1 MMCLLSLDD
10 DFTKESDLHM
20 ACLILQRQIE
30 RIDGKRENIVI
41 PGIRMKQIRE
51 MSSKKEV
58 TLPCHFHNGTVIL
71 DQRANGAATNSSV
84 NISSSG
90 NSAPAESTTTEMKI
104 DTSKAKHEGENSNE
118 VKPTAGSQLA
128 AKDNTEISSDRL
140 CVLCLS
146 EERRLACLPC
156 GHLAICV
163 PCGHSLRSCPM
174 CRREISAFVRI
185 FI

>member
-20 ACLILQRQIE
+20 ACMILQRQIE

-51 MSSKKEV
+51 MNSKKEV
-58 TLPCHFHNGTVIL
+58 TLPCHFHDGIVVLDQQANGT
-71 DQRANGAATNSSV
+71 ATNSSV
-84 NISSSG
+84 NVSSNA
-90 NSAPAESTTTEMKI
+90 NSAPAESTAAETKT
-104 DTSKAKHEGENSNE
+104 DTSKAKHDATHSNE
-118 VKPTAGSQLA
+118 TKSTAGSQLA
-128 AKDNTEISSDRL
+128 AKENTEISSDRL

-156 GHLAICV
+156 SHLAICV
-163 PCGHSLRSCPM
+163 PCGHSLRSCPI
-174 CRREISAFVRI
+174 CRRKISASVRI
-185 FI
+185 SV